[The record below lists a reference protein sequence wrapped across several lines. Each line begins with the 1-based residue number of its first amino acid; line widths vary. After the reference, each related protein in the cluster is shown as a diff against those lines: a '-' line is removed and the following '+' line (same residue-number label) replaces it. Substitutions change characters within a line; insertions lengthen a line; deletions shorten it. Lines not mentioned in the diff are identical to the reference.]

1 MMQAQDILLFQNLAE
16 FEYEGVYYDFHNDY
30 ECSLV
35 EYDGSVLRLVFVD
48 SEGRSTVSIRFQNTK
63 LERVHFTPLDTKDTQ
78 TIDLMYRGRAERDGE
93 HVEYELQRAYFYLE
107 FYEGLSLEF
116 WSESLILEQE

>member
-1 MMQAQDILLFQNLAE
+1 MIQAQDILLFQNLAE
-16 FEYEGVYYDFHNDY
+16 YEYEGAYYDFHNDY

-35 EYDGSVLRLVFVD
+35 EYDGSVLRIVFVK
-48 SEGRSTVSIRFQNTK
+48 SKERITVSIRFQNTK
-63 LERVHFTPLDTKDTQ
+63 LERVHFTPFDATDKQ
-78 TIDLMYRGRAERDGE
+78 TIDLMYRGRAERDGKL
-93 HVEYELQRAYFYLE
+93 VEYELQRAYFYLE